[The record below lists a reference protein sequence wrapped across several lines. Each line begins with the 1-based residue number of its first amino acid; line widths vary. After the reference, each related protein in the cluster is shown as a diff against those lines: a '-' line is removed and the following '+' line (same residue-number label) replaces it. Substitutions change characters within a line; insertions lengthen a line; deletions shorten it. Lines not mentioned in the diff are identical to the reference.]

1 MKWRQGRCRA
11 ADDRSPTRC
20 ISSHPVPDNVITTIM
35 YYLQYNTNSMRAAYN
50 TQLSACAHAVA
61 VNMHKLTTEYT
72 HSQILQQV
80 F

>member
-1 MKWRQGRCRA
+1 
-11 ADDRSPTRC
+11 
-20 ISSHPVPDNVITTIM
+20 M